1 MKVFKSLLSLVL
13 ALTLGATVTVAQQ
26 TDAKTEKYV
35 PKIDVEKRAQ
45 NQTDRL
51 AKEVEMTEKQVEK
64 VKSIYLKYGKKE
76 IEARKIEDKREFA
89 TKVSQI
95 RKDQEKAILDV
106 MTDEQRAA
114 YKDKKA
120 KKAEEYAARKK
131 RMEAENRAKE
141 QGKEI
146 AKPKSLKGKPMT
158 AEQNAQR
165 KTDRM
170 VGDLSLT
177 REQIPEVQK
186 IQLDYFTQLD
196 EAMNSIEDRSEL
208 SAKVKGLK
216 EAKTAS
222 LKKVLTD
229 EQFKKMTE
237 KK

>member
-1 MKVFKSLLSLVL
+1 M

-51 AKEVEMTEKQVEK
+51 AKEIEMTEKQVEK
-64 VKSIYLKYGKKE
+64 VKSIYVKYGKKE

-89 TKVSQI
+89 MKVGQI

-114 YKDKKA
+114 YKDRKA
-120 KKAEEYAARKK
+120 KKAEQYAARKA
-131 RMEAENRAKE
+131 RVEAETRAQEKGSE
-141 QGKEI
+141 MQ
-146 AKPKSLKGKPMT
+146 KPKAVKGEPMN

-177 REQIPEVQK
+177 REQIPEVLK
-186 IQLDYFTQLD
+186 INTDYYTQVD
-196 EAMNSIEDRSEL
+196 EAMKTIEDRTEVA
-208 SAKVKGLK
+208 AKVKSLK
-216 EAKTAS
+216 DARMAS
-222 LKKVLTD
+222 LKEILTA
-229 EQFKKMTE
+229 EQYKKMTE
-237 KK
+237 NK